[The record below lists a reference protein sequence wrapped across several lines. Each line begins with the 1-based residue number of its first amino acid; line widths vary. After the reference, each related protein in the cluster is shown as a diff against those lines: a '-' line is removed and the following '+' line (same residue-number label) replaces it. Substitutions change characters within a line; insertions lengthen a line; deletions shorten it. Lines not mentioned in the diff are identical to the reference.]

1 MFVRTSLVVV
11 NSGNGAN
18 KYNPP
23 EGVQLINLQT
33 RKTRALFPL
42 MRVIRHERPDIVFSN
57 LAPINVLCLMAKLL
71 LRDFRTKYIA
81 RETTIKSISIK
92 ETKANPLVR
101 LVYGQLVRFF
111 YPFADCIV
119 ALSNGS
125 KDDLVTNFGI
135 DGGKMV
141 VIHNP
146 IDEGSLHKS
155 MEMIEDA
162 DAWKRLPTICVLSGQ
177 IQGTFISLRP

>member
-1 MFVRTSLVVV
+1 MRTKVLFVIENLMGGGAERVFVNLLNNVDKCLFEPVLVVV

-71 LRDFRTKYIA
+71 LRDF
-81 RETTIKSISIK
+81 
-92 ETKANPLVR
+92 
-101 LVYGQLVRFF
+101 
-111 YPFADCIV
+111 
-119 ALSNGS
+119 
-125 KDDLVTNFGI
+125 
-135 DGGKMV
+135 
-141 VIHNP
+141 
-146 IDEGSLHKS
+146 
-155 MEMIEDA
+155 
-162 DAWKRLPTICVLSGQ
+162 
-177 IQGTFISLRP
+177 